1 MPCCLLHIDVYKRQ
15 AFYSTF
21 DIKLIGECC
30 DVMKAIGAGHNM
42 VDVKKINRGLIL
54 YLIYQN
60 KGLSR
65 KALAAKT
72 GLTPAAIT
80 LIIGDMLREGLLVE
94 TQDVYKRQP
103 ADNGRL
109 DDTARPRFE
118 SRGCRFP
125 LTPPR
130 RRKRPWP
137 GFSPSAPSAWRFPD
151 P

>member
-1 MPCCLLHIDVYKRQ
+1 
-15 AFYSTF
+15 
-21 DIKLIGECC
+21 
-30 DVMKAIGAGHNM
+30 MKAIGAGHNM

-94 TQDVYKRQP
+94 THTVH
-103 ADNGRL
+103 NGNSLGRKEVILDINLCAYVALGIYLEPCRAKILCCDLSNREIFQTELTRDRKSTRL
-109 DDTARPRFE
+109 NSSHRSL
-118 SRGCRFP
+118 SRM
-125 LTPPR
+125 
-130 RRKRPWP
+130 
-137 GFSPSAPSAWRFPD
+137 PSSA
-151 P
+151 

>member
-1 MPCCLLHIDVYKRQ
+1 
-15 AFYSTF
+15 
-21 DIKLIGECC
+21 
-30 DVMKAIGAGHNM
+30 MKAIGAGHNM

-94 TQDVYKRQP
+94 THTVHNGNSLGRKEVILDINPVSYTHLDVYKRQVRKFSVIWVH
-103 ADNGRL
+103 RL
-109 DDTARPRFE
+109 
-118 SRGCRFP
+118 SV
-125 LTPPR
+125 
-130 RRKRPWP
+130 
-137 GFSPSAPSAWRFPD
+137 AP
-151 P
+151 